1 MTCSARTAASKRIAM
16 VSLNGFEMLLKSMQ
30 FILHLFQHVAAMH
43 RLLPKDRVH
52 VIERD
57 MTTFRQRRTKRSF
70 FNDSLDLQKAYDSRI
85 RAAIA
90 AASGNAPPS

>member
-1 MTCSARTAASKRIAM
+1 
-16 VSLNGFEMLLKSMQ
+16 
-30 FILHLFQHVAAMH
+30 
-43 RLLPKDRVH
+43 LPKDRVH

-70 FNDSLDLQKAYDSRI
+70 FNDSLDLQKTYDSRI

>member
-1 MTCSARTAASKRIAM
+1 LTCSPSRRVKAHRNGQLKWLRDVAKKYEIHPAS
-16 VSLNGFEMLLKSMQ
+16 L
-30 FILHLFQHVAAMH
+30 QHVAAMH

-90 AASGNAPPS
+90 AASANAPPS